1 MQDVNSIKN
10 NASRSAYLHD
20 LALALH
26 QYTNDVGGSH
36 CSATTI
42 EGLTI
47 FRSEEAMQA
56 ALQVFRP
63 AILITIQS
71 PEWSFLRERHYDHRV
86 DEALFVTIGVP
97 CSGAVPVASL
107 KVPYVGLVME
117 LNRAYTR
124 EVIEEV
130 GIRLKPTS
138 NRRASGASVLEL
150 SPQLLDCALR
160 SVRLLDTPEAIPL
173 LYPGIIREFCYWL
186 LTSSACDQ
194 IIDFAMANVHDS
206 RVLRAIRHL
215 RGKFSDQIRVEEL
228 ASAAGMSPATFH
240 RQFKSVTSMSPLQY
254 QKQLRLL
261 EARRLMMTSNFN
273 VEGVACEVGYV
284 SASQFSR
291 EYTRMFGNPPRR
303 DMSSCRLFKSGAPHV
318 A

>member
-20 LALALH
+20 LALALQ
-26 QYTNDVGGSH
+26 QYTNDAVGSH
-36 CSATTI
+36 CSATAI

-47 FRSEEAMQA
+47 FRSEDAMQA
-56 ALQVFRP
+56 VLQVFRP
-63 AILITIQS
+63 AIVITIQS
-71 PEWSFLRERHYDHRV
+71 AEWSFLRERHYDHRV

-107 KVPYVGLVME
+107 KLPYVGLVME

-138 NRRASGASVLEL
+138 NHRASGASVLEL
-150 SPQLLDCALR
+150 GPQLLDCALR
-160 SVRLLDTPEAIPL
+160 SVRLLDTPDAIPM
-173 LYPGIIREFCYWL
+173 LYPGIIREICYWL
-186 LTSSACDQ
+186 LTSSARDQ
-194 IIDFAMANVHDS
+194 VVDFAMANVHDS

-215 RGKFSDQIRVEEL
+215 RSKFSNQIRVEEL
-228 ASAAGMSPATFH
+228 ASVAGMSPATFH
-240 RQFKSVTSMSPLQY
+240 RQFKSATSMSPLQY

-261 EARRLMMTSNFN
+261 EARRLMITTNFN
-273 VEGVACEVGYV
+273 VETAAFEVGYV
-284 SASQFSR
+284 STSQFSR
-291 EYTRMFGNPPRR
+291 EYTRMFGKPPRR
-303 DMSSCRLFKSGAPHV
+303 DMSTCSSLQTTAAHL

>member
-1 MQDVNSIKN
+1 MQDVNGIEN
-10 NASRSAYLHD
+10 NASRSAYLND
-20 LALALH
+20 LALALQ
-26 QYTNDVGGSH
+26 QYTHDAEGSH
-36 CSATTI
+36 CSATAI

-47 FRSEEAMQA
+47 FRSEDAMQA
-56 ALQVFRP
+56 VLQVFRP
-63 AILITIQS
+63 AIFITIQS
-71 PEWSFLRERHYDHRV
+71 AEWSSLRERHCDHRV

-97 CSGAVPVASL
+97 CSVAVPVASVKL
-107 KVPYVGLVME
+107 PYMGIVME

-138 NRRASGASVLEL
+138 NHRASGASVLEL

-160 SVRLLDTPEAIPL
+160 SVRLLDTPDAIPM
-173 LYPGIIREFCYWL
+173 LYPGIIREICYWL

-194 IIDFAMANVHDS
+194 IVDFAMTNVHDS

-215 RGKFSDQIRVEEL
+215 RSKFSNQIRVEEL
-228 ASAAGMSPATFH
+228 ASVAGMSPATFH
-240 RQFKSVTSMSPLQY
+240 RQFKSATSMSPLQY

-261 EARRLMMTSNFN
+261 EARRLMITTNFN
-273 VEGVACEVGYV
+273 VETAAFEVGYV
-284 SASQFSR
+284 STSQFSR
-291 EYTRMFGNPPRR
+291 EYTRMFGKPPRR
-303 DMSSCRLFKSGAPHV
+303 DMSTCSALQTTAAHL